1 MGCGCFLR
9 TFFNTSF
16 LPSLSSCPST
26 ITVVTRTRRIVT
38 RTVLVQDSVGGWL
51 GASRQRAPMMMTGAR
66 KPWQPAV
73 QPPSHQVEG
82 SISEG
87 GEGGRQ
93 GGLSILCPNLDFRI
107 LDLSSGSDRGGP
119 NAGMVVTPPGDQGC
133 SLVLVDNGLDHSWS
147 LCSGQGQSAVG
158 VADTPGL
165 IHLTSRQG
173 LASFIHLHL

>member
-93 GGLSILCPNLDFRI
+93 GGLSILCPNLDF
-107 LDLSSGSDRGGP
+107 SD
-119 NAGMVVTPPGDQGC
+119 PG
-133 SLVLVDNGLDHSWS
+133 LVLSPRSGRSKCWDGCDASWGS
-147 LCSGQGQSAVG
+147 RLLSGVG
-158 VADTPGL
+158 G
-165 IHLTSRQG
+165 
-173 LASFIHLHL
+173 

>member
-26 ITVVTRTRRIVT
+26 ITIVTRTRRVVARI
-38 RTVLVQDSVGGWL
+38 VLVHSVSGAWL
-51 GASRQRAPMMMTGAR
+51 RASRQRAPIMMTGAR

-73 QPPSHQVEG
+73 QPPSHQLEG

-93 GGLSILCPNLDFRI
+93 GGFRFSAQTWLFHI
-107 LDLSSGSDRGGP
+107 PVLSSPPDRGGS
-119 NAGMVVTPPGDQGC
+119 NTGMVVTKIAPWCWSKVDSTTHGHFGQVRASQPVVLQTHPG
-133 SLVLVDNGLDHSWS
+133 
-147 LCSGQGQSAVG
+147 
-158 VADTPGL
+158 
-165 IHLTSRQG
+165 
-173 LASFIHLHL
+173 